1 MIKSLNDIALR
12 HLNGIYIQ
20 TKDLKNEDKEN
31 RLNIREFA
39 TIIKKFEGFGYTF
52 EKSLALKFSQLNKI
66 YAIELCKKVLE
77 NIKDFKSDKNYT
89 VFYKNFPNEVIN
101 MSESE
106 IYLNQILHYWFG
118 YLPKD
123 ENENFTTE
131 NQEINFSEPS
141 QLVNLSH
148 LKLVT
153 ENDIEKL
160 FSDLLSSNITLSEQ
174 YLNDACL
181 LSDIFSNEKLEKYAQ
196 NIKMKE
202 TLVTF
207 SKYILEKR
215 NILIGNFTTATDI
228 LRLVAKISDD
238 ELNNKYI
245 HFAYFNRSILNEFM
259 KKLDAI
265 PDILPD
271 IKRYRKPWHKF
282 FLLYSKKINFNRY
295 LNVKRASNMLFGEFS
310 YETPKGYFEKM
321 RKNIPNMTTEEIKD
335 FAKRFSKYSGD
346 YVRQILSL
354 LNISKQEHYH
364 IFIEELENC
373 MKNVNTRVLFQLYD
387 RILNLL
393 EKSKRIVNSKG
404 IWRNLEETIFLSENL
419 LEYLLEVVKNAIL
432 EHLRKNDKLGNIY
445 IDENYKN
452 IMITTSEKD
461 SNISLRPMARGSKI
475 SFNKEADVLR
485 FFVGWKNIEVEE
497 YNKYNE
503 KVNYSYRVDIDLS
516 TVCFDEN
523 FKFVKTIAYYNQKE
537 KYFAF
542 SGDITD
548 APEGALEYI
557 DIYELNKVLNEGIK
571 YILMSIRSYN
581 GYSFD
586 EINSVYAGVMELTK
600 KEAFSDRN
608 MYSSSISHGFQILS
622 KGRTTNTILIDL
634 EKCECRWID
643 MNMPVL
649 ENYENHNRL
658 NNSDIAKLEDILEY
672 FVNKKY
678 ITMYELLSLN
688 AEARGTLVFDSKIA
702 DISFEKI
709 DGDNPLPLANILA
722 NYF

>member
-215 NILIGNFTTATDI
+215 GILIGNFTTATDI

-245 HFAYFNRSILNEFM
+245 HFA
-259 KKLDAI
+259 KK
-265 PDILPD
+265 
-271 IKRYRKPWHKF
+271 
-282 FLLYSKKINFNRY
+282 
-295 LNVKRASNMLFGEFS
+295 
-310 YETPKGYFEKM
+310 
-321 RKNIPNMTTEEIKD
+321 
-335 FAKRFSKYSGD
+335 
-346 YVRQILSL
+346 
-354 LNISKQEHYH
+354 
-364 IFIEELENC
+364 
-373 MKNVNTRVLFQLYD
+373 
-387 RILNLL
+387 
-393 EKSKRIVNSKG
+393 
-404 IWRNLEETIFLSENL
+404 
-419 LEYLLEVVKNAIL
+419 
-432 EHLRKNDKLGNIY
+432 
-445 IDENYKN
+445 
-452 IMITTSEKD
+452 
-461 SNISLRPMARGSKI
+461 
-475 SFNKEADVLR
+475 
-485 FFVGWKNIEVEE
+485 
-497 YNKYNE
+497 
-503 KVNYSYRVDIDLS
+503 
-516 TVCFDEN
+516 
-523 FKFVKTIAYYNQKE
+523 
-537 KYFAF
+537 
-542 SGDITD
+542 
-548 APEGALEYI
+548 
-557 DIYELNKVLNEGIK
+557 
-571 YILMSIRSYN
+571 
-581 GYSFD
+581 
-586 EINSVYAGVMELTK
+586 
-600 KEAFSDRN
+600 
-608 MYSSSISHGFQILS
+608 
-622 KGRTTNTILIDL
+622 
-634 EKCECRWID
+634 
-643 MNMPVL
+643 
-649 ENYENHNRL
+649 
-658 NNSDIAKLEDILEY
+658 
-672 FVNKKY
+672 
-678 ITMYELLSLN
+678 
-688 AEARGTLVFDSKIA
+688 
-702 DISFEKI
+702 
-709 DGDNPLPLANILA
+709 
-722 NYF
+722 

>member
-12 HLNGIYIQ
+12 HLNGVYIQ
-20 TKDLKNEDKEN
+20 TKDSKNEDKEN

-123 ENENFTTE
+123 ENENFKTE
-131 NQEINFSEPS
+131 NKEINFSEPS

-174 YLNDACL
+174 YLNDVCL

-228 LRLVAKISDD
+228 LRLIAKISDD

-271 IKRYRKPWHKF
+271 IKRYRKQ
-282 FLLYSKKINFNRY
+282 LQEQGVSSYVSSKSARYTFINIGKE
-295 LNVKRASNMLFGEFS
+295 L
-310 YETPKGYFEKM
+310 
-321 RKNIPNMTTEEIKD
+321 
-335 FAKRFSKYSGD
+335 
-346 YVRQILSL
+346 L
-354 LNISKQEHYH
+354 LNRE
-364 IFIEELENC
+364 
-373 MKNVNTRVLFQLYD
+373 
-387 RILNLL
+387 IL
-393 EKSKRIVNSKG
+393 
-404 IWRNLEETIFLSENL
+404 
-419 LEYLLEVVKNAIL
+419 
-432 EHLRKNDKLGNIY
+432 
-445 IDENYKN
+445 
-452 IMITTSEKD
+452 
-461 SNISLRPMARGSKI
+461 
-475 SFNKEADVLR
+475 
-485 FFVGWKNIEVEE
+485 
-497 YNKYNE
+497 
-503 KVNYSYRVDIDLS
+503 
-516 TVCFDEN
+516 
-523 FKFVKTIAYYNQKE
+523 
-537 KYFAF
+537 
-542 SGDITD
+542 
-548 APEGALEYI
+548 
-557 DIYELNKVLNEGIK
+557 
-571 YILMSIRSYN
+571 
-581 GYSFD
+581 
-586 EINSVYAGVMELTK
+586 MELTGH
-600 KEAFSDRN
+600 SR
-608 MYSSSISHGFQILS
+608 
-622 KGRTTNTILIDL
+622 GRFTL
-634 EKCECRWID
+634 
-643 MNMPVL
+643 
-649 ENYENHNRL
+649 
-658 NNSDIAKLEDILEY
+658 
-672 FVNKKY
+672 Y
-678 ITMYELLSLN
+678 I
-688 AEARGTLVFDSKIA
+688 
-702 DISFEKI
+702 
-709 DGDNPLPLANILA
+709 
-722 NYF
+722 